1 MELIREI
8 IILFGLGFLGWGLFH
23 LLRLPSAPI
32 LGSIFLIGT
41 LRALELPLPESP
53 DFIAPGIQIIL
64 GLYIGAKVNRDTIKE
79 LRKLAKPAGI
89 ISGWA
94 LSVIFVFGP
103 ILSRF
108 TWLDNYTAILSSSI
122 GGLPEMTILA
132 QAVGAD
138 MGVIVVM
145 QSLRMI
151 ATIVLFPL
159 LFSKWFGNKLQE
171 DTTAAIKADHS
182 NAKETVAGHPLKELP
197 GVFFSLGVAA
207 LGGYI
212 FLQVGVPAGG
222 MVGAMFFVAA
232 ASVAGLGIK
241 PLGPKLFSPMLVGV
255 GVMVSGNFSRATVDM
270 LISGSLVWPL
280 ILLTGLI
287 FLSSFGIAWIIGRV
301 TGWDPATSFLAAAPG
316 GFTIMTVLAVKY
328 NKNPFQVSML
338 HLVRLLA
345 IKSVVPLVF
354 MFLL

>member
-1 MELIREI
+1 MVLGKEI
-8 IILFGLGFLGWGLFH
+8 IVLFGLGFLGWGIFH
-23 LLRLPSAPI
+23 ALRVPSAPI
-32 LGSIFLIGT
+32 LGSIFLIGL
-41 LRALELPLPESP
+41 LRALDLPLPASP
-53 DFIAPGIQIIL
+53 DFIGPGIQVIL
-64 GLYIGAKVNRDTIKE
+64 GLYIGAKINRETLKE
-79 LRKLAKPAGI
+79 LCKLAKPAGI
-89 ISGWA
+89 ISVWA
-94 LSVIFVFGP
+94 LGVIFLFGP
-103 ILSRF
+103 LLSRY

-151 ATIVLFPL
+151 ATIVLFPII
-159 LFSKWFGNKLQE
+159 FGKWFGSKLQE
-171 DTTAAIKADHS
+171 SETTATLEKSKKNSRPIYKDLPAI
-182 NAKETVAGHPLKELP
+182 L
-197 GVFFSLGVAA
+197 FSLGVAA
-207 LGGYI
+207 LGGFI
-212 FLQVGVPAGG
+212 FLELGVPAGG

-232 ASVAGLGIK
+232 ASVAGLGIR
-241 PLGPKLFSPMLVGV
+241 PLSAKMFGPMLVGV
-255 GVMVSGNFSRATVDM
+255 GVMVSDDFSRATIDM

-287 FLSSFGIAWIIGRV
+287 FLSSFAVAWVISKV
-301 TGWDPATSFLAAAPG
+301 TGWDLATSFLAAAPG

-354 MFLL
+354 LFLL